1 MQTLERSDGCE
12 ENMCQKTT
20 DAMIKS
26 QHDCLVVRVCQK
38 AYVEA
43 QQNVQFVSDGRRI
56 GSVQTS
62 FCNTS
67 ECSNNRSKENVKNEW
82 LEWERKRRNIDGK
95 PGEKCDVV
103 PPQQLLLE

>member
-1 MQTLERSDGCE
+1 MQTFEHSDGCE

-20 DAMIKS
+20 DAMVKS

-43 QQNVQFVSDGRRI
+43 QQNVQFVSDARRI
-56 GSVQTS
+56 GSFQTS
-62 FCNTS
+62 FCNTL
-67 ECSNNRSKENVKNEW
+67 ECSNNRSKENVKNEC
-82 LEWERKRRNIDGK
+82 LERERKRRNIDGK